1 MLRVLKGGNNL
12 SFRAVKP
19 STLGER
25 ELNFCVRDGN
35 RWILSSIVTAM
46 VYETLTGKHIGII
59 TARFPPNGYISDSLF
74 RELSARR
81 LTTEQ
86 RRIIQNAIQKTDS

>member
-35 RWILSSIVTAM
+35 RWNLSSIVTAM
-46 VYETLTGKHIGII
+46 VYETLPGIHIKII
-59 TARFPPNGYISDSLF
+59 TARLSPKRLYQRFAFPRN
-74 RELSARR
+74 LSPQAD
-81 LTTEQ
+81 
-86 RRIIQNAIQKTDS
+86 N